1 MVHDNMTIR
10 ERALGFLARREY
22 TRNELARRLAPYTED
37 EAEIAALLD
46 DFQQRG
52 WLSEQRFVEQ
62 VVHARSSKYGSRQIT
77 HELRQKGVSEEAIAT
92 ALPQLKESDLETAR
106 AVWEKKF
113 GQPPEDAKARAKQM
127 RFLISRGFGMD
138 VILKVL
144 RQEQD

>member
-1 MVHDNMTIR
+1 MPETSLR
-10 ERALGFLARREY
+10 QRALNYLARREH
-22 TRNELARRLAPYTED
+22 TRIELTRKLAPHTED

-52 WLSEQRFVEQ
+52 WLSERRFVEQ
-62 VVHARSSKYGSRQIT
+62 VVHARGSKYGSRHIA
-77 HELRQKGVSEEAIAT
+77 HELREKGVSEEAIAA
-92 ALPQLKESDLETAR
+92 ALPQLKESELETAR
-106 AVWEKKF
+106 AVWLKKF

-127 RFLISRGFGMD
+127 RFMASRGFGMD

>member
-1 MVHDNMTIR
+1 MPETSLR
-10 ERALGFLARREY
+10 QRALNYLARREH
-22 TRNELARRLAPYTED
+22 TRIELTRKLAPHTED

-62 VVHARSSKYGSRQIT
+62 VVHARSSKYGSRHIA
-77 HELRQKGVSEEAIAT
+77 HELREKGVSEEAIAA
-92 ALPQLKESDLETAR
+92 ALPQLKESELETAR
-106 AVWEKKF
+106 AVWLKKF

-127 RFLISRGFGMD
+127 RFMASRGFGMD

-144 RQEQD
+144 RQEQG